1 MKRINIYL
9 TVEQEEFLLSLKRES
24 GASLAELV
32 RRLITK
38 KMGEVGYGR
47 EEIEFSAD
55 TGKSQGVI

>member
-9 TVEQEEFLLSLKRES
+9 TAEQEEFLLSLKRES

-38 KMGEVGYGR
+38 KMGEVDYGR
-47 EEIEFSAD
+47 KEGCEVQKRSD
-55 TGKSQGVI
+55 PRKG

>member
-38 KMGEVGYGR
+38 KMGEVYGR
-47 EEIEFSAD
+47 KEIEFSAD

>member
-38 KMGEVGYGR
+38 KMGEVDYGR